1 MSTPVAHA
9 GAGLR
14 LMRAAVFTAV
24 CVVLSAAGHAFAAGT
39 PVPAWTLVAGFLGV
53 LAVAA
58 ALAGRERSLPSI
70 AGALAGGQ
78 VALHVLFA
86 YGSHGSAQAVAASA
100 PRGSGE
106 NPLIRFAAGLVCG
119 GGAGQ
124 LDAADAHRIVTTAGI
139 DPSTLS
145 QGHGHL
151 ASAGAATAAAPDGG
165 PGLASAVTDGGSGL
179 ASAVTDGGSGLAS
192 AVTDGG
198 SGLASAVTD
207 GGSGLASV
215 YASVTALLPAL
226 PMFLA
231 HLLAALA
238 AGWLLR
244 RGEAALFRLAR
255 LSAYGAQ
262 ELAAGARLRSL
273 RAALALVRALRA
285 GAREQLVCDP
295 RALRT
300 ADDEPAP
307 ATGDP
312 LQHLVVRRGPPAPY
326 ALAA

>member
-39 PVPAWTLVAGFLGV
+39 PVPAWPLVAGFLGV

-165 PGLASAVTDGGSGL
+165 PGLASAV
-179 ASAVTDGGSGLAS
+179 A
-192 AVTDGG
+192 DGG

-231 HLLAALA
+231 HLLAALT

-285 GAREQLVCDP
+285 GAREQLVCGP

>member
-24 CVVLSAAGHAFAAGT
+24 CVVLSAAGHAFAAGA
-39 PVPAWTLVAGFLGV
+39 PVPVWTLLAGFLGV
-53 LAVAA
+53 LAVAS

-86 YGSHGSAQAVAASA
+86 YGSHGSAQAVAAAA

-119 GGAGQ
+119 GGPGQ
-124 LDAADAHRIVTTAGI
+124 IDAADAHRIVTTAGI
-139 DPSTLS
+139 DPSAVA
-145 QGHGHL
+145 GHSHA
-151 ASAGAATAAAPDGG
+151 ASAGAAGAAGAATAAAPDGG
-165 PGLASAVTDGGSGL
+165 SGV
-179 ASAVTDGGSGLAS
+179 AEA
-192 AVTDGG
+192 
-198 SGLASAVTD
+198 
-207 GGSGLASV
+207 
-215 YASVTALLPAL
+215 YASVAALLPGL

-262 ELAAGARLRSL
+262 ALAAGARLRSL
-273 RAALALVRALRA
+273 RAALALVRAVRA
-285 GAREQLVCDP
+285 GAREQLASGP

-307 ATGDP
+307 VTGDP
-312 LQHLVVRRGPPAPY
+312 LQHLVIRRGPPAPY

>member
-24 CVVLSAAGHAFAAGT
+24 CVVLSAAGHAFAAGA
-39 PVPAWTLVAGFLGV
+39 PVPAWTLLAGFLGV
-53 LAVAA
+53 LAVAS

-86 YGSHGSAQAVAASA
+86 YGSHGSAQAVAAAA

-119 GGAGQ
+119 GGPGQ
-124 LDAADAHRIVTTAGI
+124 IDAADAHRIVTTAGI
-139 DPSTLS
+139 DPSTVA
-145 QGHGHL
+145 GHGHL
-151 ASAGAATAAAPDGG
+151 ASGAATTAAP
-165 PGLASAVTDGGSGL
+165 DGGSGL
-179 ASAVTDGGSGLAS
+179 AAA
-192 AVTDGG
+192 
-198 SGLASAVTD
+198 
-207 GGSGLASV
+207 
-215 YASVTALLPAL
+215 YASVATLLPGL

-262 ELAAGARLRSL
+262 ALAAGAQLRSL

-285 GAREQLVCDP
+285 GAREQLANGP
-295 RALRT
+295 RAPRT

-312 LQHLVVRRGPPAPY
+312 LQHLVIRRGPPAPY

>member
-106 NPLIRFAAGLVCG
+106 NTLIRFAAGLVCG

-165 PGLASAVTDGGSGL
+165 PGLASAVADGGSGL
-179 ASAVTDGGSGLAS
+179 ASAVTDGGSG
-192 AVTDGG
+192 V
-198 SGLASAVTD
+198 
-207 GGSGLASV
+207 ASV

-285 GAREQLVCDP
+285 GAREQLVCGP

>member
-1 MSTPVAHA
+1 
-9 GAGLR
+9 
-14 LMRAAVFTAV
+14 MRAAVFTAV

-39 PVPAWTLVAGFLGV
+39 PVPAWTLVAGFLGI

-58 ALAGRERSLPSI
+58 LLAGRERSLPSI

-100 PRGSGE
+100 PRGSGD

-165 PGLASAVTDGGSGL
+165 PGLASAV
-179 ASAVTDGGSGLAS
+179 A
-192 AVTDGG
+192 DGG

-255 LSAYGAQ
+255 LSAHGAQ

-285 GAREQLVCDP
+285 GVREQLVCGP

>member
-1 MSTPVAHA
+1 M
-9 GAGLR
+9 
-14 LMRAAVFTAV
+14 FTAV

-165 PGLASAVTDGGSGL
+165 PGLASAV
-179 ASAVTDGGSGLAS
+179 A
-192 AVTDGG
+192 
-198 SGLASAVTD
+198 D

-262 ELAAGARLRSL
+262 ELAAGARLRAL

-285 GAREQLVCDP
+285 GAREQLVCGP

>member
-24 CVVLSAAGHAFAAGT
+24 CVVLSAAGHTFAAGA
-39 PVPAWTLVAGFLGV
+39 PVPAWTLLAGFLGV
-53 LAVAA
+53 LAVAS

-78 VALHVLFA
+78 VALHILFA

-100 PRGSGE
+100 PAGSGE

-119 GGAGQ
+119 AGPGQ
-124 LDAADAHRIVTTAGI
+124 IDAADAHRIVTSAGI

-151 ASAGAATAAAPDGG
+151 ASSAGATGATGAAEAAGTAGAAVAAAP
-165 PGLASAVTDGGSGL
+165 DGGSGL
-179 ASAVTDGGSGLAS
+179 ASSYTAVI
-192 AVTDGG
+192 
-198 SGLASAVTD
+198 
-207 GGSGLASV
+207 
-215 YASVTALLPAL
+215 ALLPGL

-244 RGEAALFRLAR
+244 RGEAALFRLAQ

-262 ELAAGARLRSL
+262 ELAATTRLRSL

-285 GAREQLVCDP
+285 GAREQLAYGP

-300 ADDEPAP
+300 ADDDPAP

-312 LQHLVVRRGPPAPY
+312 LHHLVIRRGPPAPY

>member
-24 CVVLSAAGHAFAAGT
+24 CVVLSAAGHAFAAGA
-39 PVPAWTLVAGFLGV
+39 PVPAWTLLAGFLGV
-53 LAVAA
+53 LAVAS

-86 YGSHGSAQAVAASA
+86 YGSHGSAQAVAAAA

-119 GGAGQ
+119 GGPGQ
-124 LDAADAHRIVTTAGI
+124 IDAADAHRIVTTAGI
-139 DPSTLS
+139 DPSTVA
-145 QGHGHL
+145 GHSHL
-151 ASAGAATAAAPDGG
+151 ASGAATTAAP
-165 PGLASAVTDGGSGL
+165 DGGSGL
-179 ASAVTDGGSGLAS
+179 AAA
-192 AVTDGG
+192 
-198 SGLASAVTD
+198 
-207 GGSGLASV
+207 
-215 YASVTALLPAL
+215 YASVAALLPGL

-262 ELAAGARLRSL
+262 ALAAGARLRSL

-285 GAREQLVCDP
+285 GAREQLANGP
-295 RALRT
+295 RAPRT
-300 ADDEPAP
+300 PDDEPAP

-312 LQHLVVRRGPPAPY
+312 LQHLVIRRGPPAPY

>member
-24 CVVLSAAGHAFAAGT
+24 CVVLSAAGHAFAAGA
-39 PVPAWTLVAGFLGV
+39 PVPAWTLLAGFLGV
-53 LAVAA
+53 LAVAS

-86 YGSHGSAQAVAASA
+86 YGSHGSAQAVAAA

-119 GGAGQ
+119 GGPGQ
-124 LDAADAHRIVTTAGI
+124 IDAADAHRIVSTAGI
-139 DPSTLS
+139 DPSTVA
-145 QGHGHL
+145 GHSHL
-151 ASAGAATAAAPDGG
+151 ASGAAATAAPDGG
-165 PGLASAVTDGGSGL
+165 SGL
-179 ASAVTDGGSGLAS
+179 TAAF
-192 AVTDGG
+192 
-198 SGLASAVTD
+198 
-207 GGSGLASV
+207 ASV
-215 YASVTALLPAL
+215 AALLPGL

-244 RGEAALFRLAR
+244 RGEAALFGLAR

-273 RAALALVRALRA
+273 RAALALVRALCA
-285 GAREQLVCDP
+285 GAREQLAGSP

>member
-39 PVPAWTLVAGFLGV
+39 PVPAWTLVAGFLGI

-165 PGLASAVTDGGSGL
+165 PGLASAV
-179 ASAVTDGGSGLAS
+179 A
-192 AVTDGG
+192 DGG

-255 LSAYGAQ
+255 LSAHGAQ

-285 GAREQLVCDP
+285 GAREQLVCGP